1 MESGRK
7 KATFSVDSTK
17 SLTPK
22 NKDAERETLKLPC
35 PIQ

>member
-1 MESGRK
+1 MEGGWK
-7 KATFSVDSTK
+7 KVTFSVESTK

-22 NKDAERETLKLPC
+22 NKGAERETLKLPC